1 MDTFN
6 YNSINQTLDQG
17 FGMINKNKWVSAT
30 ISLFLALYAAL
41 AAPKLPRVVA
51 QLFDYWWFK
60 LLFIV
65 LIAFMATKDPTIA
78 IIASVGLVITLHT
91 LSMLKLEDKIVQ
103 AAEAEYA
110 PMQEEGYPEE
120 YQDEEVVNP
129 EELNMGGLA
138 RDQEEIAGEES
149 EAGADE
155 EETGGASV
163 QNGCAK
169 PDVRSGV
176 DTHCFGKPSKVTG
189 FTGNEYANY

>member
-1 MDTFN
+1 METFN

-17 FGMINKNKWVSAT
+17 FGMINKNKWVSASV
-30 ISLFLALYAAL
+30 SLFLALYAAL
-41 AAPKLPRVVA
+41 AAPKLPRVIA

-110 PMQEEGYPEE
+110 PMEEEGYPEE
-120 YQDEEVVNP
+120 YQEEEVVNP
-129 EELNMGGLA
+129 EELNMAELTSG
-138 RDQEEIAGEES
+138 QEEIGGAES
-149 EAGADE
+149 ETGAE
-155 EETGGASV
+155 EEEHSSVPV
-163 QNGCAK
+163 QNVK
-169 PDVRSGV
+169 PDARSGV